1 MLFLLGRLH
10 LREEEDLK
18 TNKVKELLLQK
29 GIVTNIDVL
38 INYLFSDNP
47 DILIAK
53 KYFQIYMQR
62 DRKKQTLHP
71 QVQNLYH

>member
-1 MLFLLGRLH
+1 M
-10 LREEEDLK
+10 REEEDLK

-53 KYFQIYMQR
+53 KNIFKYICRETERNKHYILKYGIYTTKR
-62 DRKKQTLHP
+62 
-71 QVQNLYH
+71 

>member
-1 MLFLLGRLH
+1 M
-10 LREEEDLK
+10 REEEDLK

-53 KYFQIYMQR
+53 KKYFSKYICRETERNKHYILKYGIYTTKR
-62 DRKKQTLHP
+62 
-71 QVQNLYH
+71 